1 MANFCNHSPITASKA
16 HTKVG
21 QIKKQLKWIYDMIE
35 ESKKIQYKSLYSSM
49 SNILSWIIEK
59 NSDKCSWRKQ
69 KDQVL
74 IKYLVKN
81 YLNNYLLY

>member
-21 QIKKQLKWIYDMIE
+21 QIKKQLKWINGMIE

-49 SNILSWIIEK
+49 SNIFIQACQISCRELL
-59 NSDKCSWRKQ
+59 KQ
-69 KDQVL
+69 IQINVVEESKK
-74 IKYLVKN
+74 IKY
-81 YLNNYLLY
+81 